1 MTIPRAGRWFR
12 RIQDR
17 VRHLKTELV
26 AIGLSLKDP
35 RTPWYARAVA
45 AIVVAYALSPID
57 LIPDFIPV
65 LGYLDD
71 LILVP
76 LGIVLA
82 IRLIPREVLEECR
95 VRARGTKPRGPSIL
109 AAVVVVAIW
118 LVLALVVVRWI
129 VRAAGDGT

>member
-1 MTIPRAGRWFR
+1 MITSRDGRWFR
-12 RIQDR
+12 RMQDR

-35 RTPWYARAVA
+35 RTPWYAKTVA

-76 LGIVLA
+76 LGIVMA
-82 IRLIPREVLEECR
+82 IKLIPTEVLEECR
-95 VRARGTKPRGPSIL
+95 VRTQETNQRGPSIL
-109 AAVVVVAIW
+109 AAVVVAIW
-118 LVLALVVVRWI
+118 LVLALLVVRWI
-129 VRAAGDGT
+129 VRSARG